1 MRLRYIDLTKGFAI
15 ILMLWGHT
23 MTSVNGIHIWI
34 YSFHMPIFF
43 IMCGILIR
51 IKEEKIRGGT
61 SIRKCNNSTTIHSRN
76 SLFHF
81 WSGAGRFLFDFEYF
95 GTSTDIFGVTFI

>member
-23 MTSVNGIHIWI
+23 MTLVNSIHIWI

-43 IMCGILIR
+43 IICGILIR
-51 IKEEKIRGGT
+51 IKEEKIRVN
-61 SIRKCNNSTTIHSRN
+61 IN
-76 SLFHF
+76 
-81 WSGAGRFLFDFEYF
+81 
-95 GTSTDIFGVTFI
+95 